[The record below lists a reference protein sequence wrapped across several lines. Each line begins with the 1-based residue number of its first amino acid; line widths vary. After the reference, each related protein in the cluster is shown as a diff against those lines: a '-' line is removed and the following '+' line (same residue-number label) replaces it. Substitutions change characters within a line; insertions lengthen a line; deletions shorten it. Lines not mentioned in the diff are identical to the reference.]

1 MQCSETNVLWW
12 HVCGK
17 SRKPD
22 TTLQVRNI
30 RNRGTE
36 TLQCRCT
43 QSKQFMRVLC
53 SKYDQNMITQEEIV
67 TTYHVLPLTMYSLS
81 REQFPQATVLP
92 MIENVVDWL
101 DQWQVGIGLMGG
113 QGAEVNNLKLH
124 IAAMMKQHVWWNSTM
139 FTWQKK
145 NDSWFYL
152 FDSSTTWVHVS

>member
-1 MQCSETNVLWW
+1 
-12 HVCGK
+12 
-17 SRKPD
+17 
-22 TTLQVRNI
+22 
-30 RNRGTE
+30 
-36 TLQCRCT
+36 
-43 QSKQFMRVLC
+43 MRVLC

-124 IAAMMKQHVWWNSTM
+124 IAAMMKQHV
-139 FTWQKK
+139 
-145 NDSWFYL
+145 
-152 FDSSTTWVHVS
+152 